1 MSEII
6 EIYLIGRT
14 VDNTY
19 LEGIEGKFIMLPD
32 ITKGKSYDEF
42 NYIWTKLNRIANK
55 FNSGNIIHIEKS
67 KKDIEYKAY
76 LQSINDEETYDIV
89 TDFEKIKKER
99 SQYGDFYKRVSKYLK
114 SQGLSDKE
122 IKEIMNKDKPI

>member
-55 FNSGNIIHIEKS
+55 FNSGTSFILRK
-67 KKDIEYKAY
+67 
-76 LQSINDEETYDIV
+76 V
-89 TDFEKIKKER
+89 
-99 SQYGDFYKRVSKYLK
+99 KRI
-114 SQGLSDKE
+114 LSTKLTSNQL
-122 IKEIMNKDKPI
+122 MMRRLMTL

>member
-1 MSEII
+1 MRFI
-6 EIYLIGRT
+6 LLVGT

-89 TDFEKIKKER
+89 TDFEKIKKR
-99 SQYGDFYKRVSKYLK
+99 GLSMDFYKRVSKYLK
-114 SQGLSDKE
+114 SQGLADKE

>member
-99 SQYGDFYKRVSKYLK
+99 SQYGLLQESFKIFKVTRLVR
-114 SQGLSDKE
+114 
-122 IKEIMNKDKPI
+122 

>member
-1 MSEII
+1 MRFI
-6 EIYLIGRT
+6 LLVGT

-19 LEGIEGKFIMLPD
+19 LESIEGKFIMLPD

-89 TDFEKIKKER
+89 TDFEKIKKR
-99 SQYGDFYKRVSKYLK
+99 GLSMDFYKRVSKYLK

>member
-1 MSEII
+1 MRFI
-6 EIYLIGRT
+6 LLVGT

-89 TDFEKIKKER
+89 TDFEKIKKR
-99 SQYGDFYKRVSKYLK
+99 GLSMDFYKRVSKYLK